1 MLQLASQI
9 VAILLTPEYEDLWRD
24 VDMKLAF
31 DPAEFFA
38 TGSSFGGTTSLSS
51 TSLS

>member
-1 MLQLASQI
+1 MLRLASQI
-9 VAILLTPEYEDLWRD
+9 VAILLTPEYENIWHD

-38 TGSSFGGTTSLSS
+38 AAGSFGGTSPSS
-51 TSLS
+51 TNLS

>member
-1 MLQLASQI
+1 MLRLASI
-9 VAILLTPEYEDLWRD
+9 ISEILLTPEYENIWRD

-38 TGSSFGGTTSLSS
+38 TGSSFGGTSLSS
-51 TSLS
+51 TNLS